1 MAPTFSSLVAIFPTG
16 ARKSKQNQGRKLMK
30 TNEPNNKREESTYSL
45 IARSE
50 ETKRAAVE
58 VVVYSVIVLS
68 MLAAIWEFGQELF
81 WFQS

>member
-1 MAPTFSSLVAIFPTG
+1 
-16 ARKSKQNQGRKLMK
+16 MK

-50 ETKRAAVE
+50 ETKRAAIE